1 MIALVGNES
10 DMSLLSFRNS
20 GNTYY
25 FRSRIPIDLI
35 EHFGGLTEF
44 RVSLKCAIK
53 SRALRTTKILDN
65 TVSKLYEKIREG
77 MKSLD
82 IDDIKEILRIEIRK
96 QILFTHH
103 IFEGTNRWSETGVEK
118 SLESVK
124 LKESNLKETL
134 DSTLKT
140 YQNEVDS
147 KLEGILKSL
156 DIEVDRDS
164 INFKKLRNKF
174 IDLYLLRYDW
184 VKELLNESGKTGE
197 DFRLNAQQKLGLVLF
212 PELTNGTDK
221 KNAFARNTH
230 LQPVIENYAPE
241 PIEPY
246 LVQQVGL
253 LSSNIKTFI
262 DRKKIE
268 GKIIKEVESDRVIL
282 EEFVEIVGD
291 FDFSRVTKKEVSYY
305 IDVQTKLPPNRKKSP
320 KYRDLTIKEV
330 MELNL
335 NQKETQTPQNI
346 NKKLSKLSV
355 LGNWGVR
362 QGLLLNNPFSGMK
375 FSVKKQPNK
384 REPFTKEELRKIL
397 KPETYHSW
405 SINFTHPFRKERVSN
420 QMPYYWVFLLG
431 IFSGMRTNEM
441 CQIRVIDIKKVEKI
455 WFMFVEDSEETKVKT
470 ENAIRKVPIH
480 PQLIELGFIDYVGTL
495 KKQKKGRVF
504 WELTEDRDGF
514 ASHLSRH
521 YNQRVLPNLGVWK
534 KYTKV
539 LYCTRHT
546 FINKL
551 YTERVDENVI
561 KVLVGHEKG
570 FTMKQYG
577 GEPFTPERLLEEI
590 SKVNYSGINWKR
602 LKI

>member
-65 TVSKLYEKIREG
+65 TVSRLYEKIREG

-184 VKELLNESGKTGE
+184 MNELLNESGKTDA
-197 DFRLNAQQKLGLVLF
+197 DFRLNAQQKLGIVLF
-212 PELTNGTDK
+212 PELTNPSGMDK

-230 LQPVIENYAPE
+230 LQPDE
-241 PIEPY
+241 PTDLELHEKLQQSESILESRILQND
-246 LVQQVGL
+246 LVETPTSKVGSLSTLLRTFVGL
-253 LSSNIKTFI
+253 IT
-262 DRKKIE
+262 RKFF
-268 GKIIKEVESDRVIL
+268 G
-282 EEFVEIVGD
+282 
-291 FDFSRVTKKEVSYY
+291 
-305 IDVQTKLPPNRKKSP
+305 RK
-320 KYRDLTIKEV
+320 
-330 MELNL
+330 
-335 NQKETQTPQNI
+335 
-346 NKKLSKLSV
+346 
-355 LGNWGVR
+355 
-362 QGLLLNNPFSGMK
+362 
-375 FSVKKQPNK
+375 
-384 REPFTKEELRKIL
+384 
-397 KPETYHSW
+397 
-405 SINFTHPFRKERVSN
+405 
-420 QMPYYWVFLLG
+420 
-431 IFSGMRTNEM
+431 
-441 CQIRVIDIKKVEKI
+441 
-455 WFMFVEDSEETKVKT
+455 
-470 ENAIRKVPIH
+470 
-480 PQLIELGFIDYVGTL
+480 
-495 KKQKKGRVF
+495 
-504 WELTEDRDGF
+504 
-514 ASHLSRH
+514 
-521 YNQRVLPNLGVWK
+521 
-534 KYTKV
+534 
-539 LYCTRHT
+539 
-546 FINKL
+546 NKL
-551 YTERVDENVI
+551 KYLFGQID
-561 KVLVGHEKG
+561 
-570 FTMKQYG
+570 
-577 GEPFTPERLLEEI
+577 
-590 SKVNYSGINWKR
+590 
-602 LKI
+602 